1 LATSAVPRRCP
12 YSPRHKPVA
21 ITIKIAVLE
30 FATIK
35 LTRWFVKGLLNCR
48 KSRSVFSR
56 LGSFPG
62 RCGRKQLWLAS
73 LTRKIVMTG
82 QYAIKSIVVID
93 IIYIIVIATAAPSLP
108 GC

>member
-1 LATSAVPRRCP
+1 MRQ
-12 YSPRHKPVA
+12 
-21 ITIKIAVLE
+21 
-30 FATIK
+30 
-35 LTRWFVKGLLNCR
+35 
-48 KSRSVFSR
+48 
-56 LGSFPG
+56 
-62 RCGRKQLWLAS
+62 KQLWLAS